1 MQGAGSN
8 FLITAAGHAKAS
20 QNSYE
25 IKGVMAMNFLMY
37 STDHEVNLRTLL
49 MTKLLCLSKTV
60 C

>member
-20 QNSYE
+20 QNLYE
-25 IKGVMAMNFLMY
+25 IMGVMAMNFLMY
-37 STDHEVNLRTLL
+37 STDHELNLRKLL
-49 MTKLLCLSKTV
+49 MTMLLFLSKTI